1 VLDGSCP
8 PGIGHRIPSLHYE
21 IVWNTPAF
29 AHSTGMF
36 VLANGDLTG
45 YGFHGDFMNG
55 WDIPTLQSAV
65 SSCTNISGNFQDC
78 PPFRLQNDSEASK
91 CSFKMPMELMAEDCL
106 GPRHLL
112 PGKTSS

>member
-1 VLDGSCP
+1 
-8 PGIGHRIPSLHYE
+8 
-21 IVWNTPAF
+21 
-29 AHSTGMF
+29 MF